1 MDEMRNLIEE
11 LNKAAEAY
19 YNFDDNIISDY
30 EYDKLY
36 DRLLELEK
44 KFGLVL
50 PDSPSRKVG
59 FKTDNKF
66 KKIKHAKK
74 MLSLDKTKDIN
85 KLKDFLGDKIG
96 LLSWKLDGLTIVLEY
111 ENGFLKKIITRGNGE
126 IGEDVTHNFC
136 VFKNLPE
143 KISYKKKLIL
153 RGEAVISYKDFN
165 AINFDL
171 TDEEKYKNPRNL
183 ASGIIRNL
191 KPKDIFYKK
200 VCFFAFDLVDVEE
213 NNNDF
218 YNFKDE
224 RFNWL
229 KKIGFEVVK
238 YKITDKNKIA
248 DDVKNFIG
256 EIKKFKFATDGLVLT
271 FNDKKFGDSLG
282 VTQKFPRDSIAFKWA
297 DKTIETELLKIEWKT
312 SRTGLI
318 NPVAV
323 FKKINLDGS
332 NINKASLHN
341 ISFIKNLELGIG
353 DKIKVYKANMIIPQ
367 IADNLT
373 RSNNFEIPKK
383 CPSCNFITEI
393 KKINES
399 EFLFCKNKNCKAKLI
414 MGLAHFVS
422 RDAMNIN
429 GLSEMIIKKLVDNNF
444 LSSYLDIYELKK
456 FEQEIKFFGILDAKD
471 PNKNHKLYVNL
482 INEIEKSK
490 YVCLYNFIYALGIN
504 NVGLSNAKILCDK
517 FGWDIK
523 KIISADK
530 DDLNNIYGFGNII
543 TESIYNYFREKKNL
557 DLINQAIKILDFIDV
572 EKKIMSKV
580 LNEINFVITGKL
592 KKFKSRK
599 VLIDLIV
606 SNGGH
611 VFNNVTRKIN
621 FLINNDIK
629 SKSKKNLL
637 AKEFGI
643 EIISEQDFLNKFDLD
658 EKNFSRSKAR

>member
-11 LNKAAEAY
+11 LNQAAEAY

-36 DRLLELEK
+36 DRLLSLEK

-143 KISYKKKLIL
+143 KISYK
-153 RGEAVISYKDFN
+153 DFD

-191 KPKDIFYKK
+191 KPEDIFYKK

-229 KKIGFEVVK
+229 KEIGFEVVK
-238 YKITDKNKIA
+238 YKITDRNKIA
-248 DDVKNFIG
+248 DDVKNFIS
-256 EIKKFKFATDGLVLT
+256 EIKKFKFTADGLVLT

-367 IADNLT
+367 IADNVT
-373 RSNNFEIPKK
+373 RSNNFEIPKR
-383 CPSCNFITEI
+383 CPACNFMTEI

-456 FEQEIKFFGILDAKD
+456 FEQEIKFFGILDAKN

-517 FGWDIK
+517 FDWDIK

-543 TESIYNYFREKKNL
+543 AESIYNYFRDEKNL
-557 DLINQAIKILDFIDV
+557 DLVNQAIKILNFNDGG
-572 EKKIMSKV
+572 KKNKNKILV
-580 LNEINFVITGKL
+580 GINFVITGKL
-592 KKFKSRK
+592 KKFKNRK
-599 VLIDLIV
+599 VLIDLIE

-611 VFNNVTRKIN
+611 VFNNVTQKIN
-621 FLINNDIK
+621 FLINNDIE

-643 EIISEQDFLNKFDLD
+643 EIISEQDFLDRFNL
-658 EKNFSRSKAR
+658 N

>member
-1 MDEMRNLIEE
+1 MDEMKNLIEE
-11 LNKAAEAY
+11 LNQAAEVY

-36 DRLLELEK
+36 DRLLSLEK
-44 KFGLVL
+44 KFNIVL

-200 VCFFAFDLVDVEE
+200 ICFFAFDLVDVEE

-218 YNFKDE
+218 YDFKDE

-248 DDVKNFIG
+248 DDVKNFIS
-256 EIKKFKFATDGLVLT
+256 EIKKFKFAADGLVLT

-341 ISFIKNLELGIG
+341 VSFIKNLELGIG

-373 RSNNFEIPKK
+373 RSNNFEIPKR
-383 CPSCNFITEI
+383 CPACNFMTEI

-471 PNKNHKLYVNL
+471 PNKNHKLYANL
-482 INEIEKSK
+482 IKKKKKSK
-490 YVCLYNFIYALGIN
+490 HVCLYNFIYALGIN

-517 FGWDIK
+517 FDWDIK

-543 TESIYNYFREKKNL
+543 AESIYNYFREKKNL
-557 DLINQAIKILDFIDV
+557 DLINQAIKILDFIDGG
-572 EKKIMSKV
+572 KKNKNKI
-580 LNEINFVITGKL
+580 LAGINFVITGKL

-599 VLIDLIV
+599 VLIDLIE

-611 VFNNVTRKIN
+611 VFNNVTQKIN
-621 FLINNDIK
+621 YLINNDIE

-643 EIISEQDFLNKFDLD
+643 EIISEQDFLDKFNL
-658 EKNFSRSKAR
+658 S